1 MPREQT
7 SLRAG
12 DPAPDFTLAS
22 ADGRPTHLA
31 ALQGHPVALFFFR
44 GTW

>member
-7 SLRAG
+7 LLQPG
-12 DPAPDFTLAS
+12 DPAPDFTLPS
-22 ADGRPTHLA
+22 AAGPAYHLA
-31 ALQGHPVALFFFR
+31 ALRGQPVALFFLR